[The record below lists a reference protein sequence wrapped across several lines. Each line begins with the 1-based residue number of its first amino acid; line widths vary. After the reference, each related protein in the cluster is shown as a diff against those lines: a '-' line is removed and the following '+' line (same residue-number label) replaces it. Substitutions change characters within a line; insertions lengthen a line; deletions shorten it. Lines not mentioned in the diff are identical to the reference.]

1 VSRSEETG
9 KVLLEA
15 IIFTGIQGS
24 GKSTFYQQRF
34 FHTHLRIN
42 LDMLRTRRRE
52 DILINACIRAG
63 QRFVVD
69 NTNPTRES
77 RQKYIAAGKTAG
89 FRLVSYYFIPDL
101 EAAIRWNA
109 ERTGRQRVPDKA
121 IHATLRKLEVPSY
134 NEGFDEVYTVRVDQ
148 QGIFQIDP
156 PPTEPEHE

>member
-1 VSRSEETG
+1 VSRIESTG
-9 KVLLEA
+9 AALLEA

-52 DILINACIRAG
+52 DILINACIQAK

-77 RQKYIAAGKTAG
+77 RKKYVAAARTAG
-89 FRLVSYYFIPDL
+89 FRLIAYYFDTVAD
-101 EAAIRWNA
+101 EALARNA
-109 ERTGRQRVPDKA
+109 ERTGRRRVPDKA
-121 IHATLRKLEVPSY
+121 IRATHRKLEPPTY
-134 NEGFDEVYTVRVDQ
+134 EEGFAEVYTVRIDHT
-148 QGIFQIDP
+148 GEFQVELLP
-156 PPTEPEHE
+156 RQCE

>member
-1 VSRSEETG
+1 VNRNELTG
-9 KVLLEA
+9 TVLVEA

-52 DILINACIRAG
+52 DLLIHACIQAR

-77 RQKYIAAGKTAG
+77 RQKYVAAAQTAG
-89 FRLVSYYFIPDL
+89 FHLISYYFTPEPGD
-101 EAAIRWNA
+101 AVQRNA
-109 ERTGRQRVPDKA
+109 SREGRQRVPDKA
-121 IHATLRKLEVPSY
+121 IHATHRKLEVPSY
-134 NEGFDEVYTVRVDQ
+134 EEGFAEIYTVR
-148 QGIFQIDP
+148 IDP
-156 PPTEPEHE
+156 NGEFLVELLPGESA